1 MPCRRALG
9 TAAGT
14 NRSVA
19 LESHWPEIR
28 ERAGVTD
35 SSARD
40 VLSTMLRDV
49 LASPYTMV
57 GAMLDL
63 GQLGHDYSWSRI
75 KTQIVWALV
84 ASIGH

>member
-1 MPCRRALG
+1 M
-9 TAAGT
+9 
-14 NRSVA
+14 
-19 LESHWPEIR
+19 EIR
-28 ERAGVTD
+28 ERAGVAD

-63 GQLGHDYSWSRI
+63 GQLGHDYSGSRI
-75 KTQIVWALV
+75 KTQIAWAFVV
-84 ASIGH
+84 AIVHRVFFVELAESIWFNPPAAPL